1 MSVVTALIFRVLFT
15 RFFSELTQSGSY
27 PSRFMLLSGYGLRS
41 VEIGK
46 LYHYRQV
53 GEMYQLY
60 RVWFDVKYF
69 PTIKSMETKEGF

>member
-1 MSVVTALIFRVLFT
+1 MVVTASIFRVLFA
-15 RFFSELTQSGSY
+15 RFFSELSQSGSD

-60 RVWFDVKYF
+60 GVWFVVNYF
-69 PTIKSMETKEGF
+69 PTIKSKETKEVF